1 MAAAARARGAG
12 RSWRIRG
19 GARACP
25 RPSAPARAAA
35 TDGTVYRLGADGELG
50 PDPAELEEVLVAE
63 EEAYDLD
70 AAETVTLGQVSEFL
84 SHLVEKTELAEVE
97 LESEGFSMFVRRGV
111 AAPST
116 SAPPPP
122 PPPAAAPAPAA
133 ASGKKGEALVNAAL
147 LVSEDDD
154 EDEEG
159 LIQVPSDK
167 VGVVRRG
174 RYNKNGKRLGKGP
187 CVSDGDKVKK
197 GQTVCFIEQLGTYH
211 PVEAP
216 QTGEV
221 ARFVVEEGGAVQFG
235 DSILQ
240 LSPFFGG
247 HIIGDSKHA

>member
-50 PDPAELEEVLVAE
+50 PEPAELEEVLVAE

-116 SAPPPP
+116 SPPP
-122 PPPAAAPAPAA
+122 PPPATAPAPAA

>member
-116 SAPPPP
+116 SPPP
-122 PPPAAAPAPAA
+122 PPPATAPAPAA